1 MIHRYSHARNF
12 AKLSNVP
19 LSLNAGL
26 QLHVHIH
33 SWKKEHKEEEEKKIR
48 WRSISMIVP
57 GSGFRDCEDAAE
69 G

>member
-12 AKLSNVP
+12 VKLSNIP

-33 SWKKEHKEEEEKKIR
+33 SWKKEHKEEEKKEKNPVEIDFDDCSWVR
-48 WRSISMIVP
+48 LQRLRRRS
-57 GSGFRDCEDAAE
+57 
-69 G
+69 